1 MKNRK
6 KEDDLSIKTISAPG
20 NVTSTS
26 NVVGNAGTDA
36 FCVYNNERHAVGSK
50 IENEDG
56 REYVCSLDGSWQ
68 VGTDLN
74 DRIF

>member
-6 KEDDLSIKTISAPG
+6 REDNLTVNTVSAPG
-20 NVTSTS
+20 NTILTS

-36 FCVYNNERHAVGSK
+36 FCVYNNERHAVGSR

-56 REYVCSLDGSWQ
+56 REYVCSNDGSWQ
-68 VGTDLN
+68 VGNDLN
-74 DRIF
+74 EKNF